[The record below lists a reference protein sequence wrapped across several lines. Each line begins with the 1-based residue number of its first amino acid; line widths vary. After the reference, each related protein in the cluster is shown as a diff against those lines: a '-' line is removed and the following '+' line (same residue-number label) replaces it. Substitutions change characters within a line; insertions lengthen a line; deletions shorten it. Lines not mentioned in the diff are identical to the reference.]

1 MSLRNARLFLVTVA
15 GLALV
20 LAAASCSRKT
30 EDTAATQTSTEA
42 TPTTTTPAGDLVVT
56 GVELGKAV
64 GADKRVTERV
74 VVFAP
79 KDAIHASIITSG
91 TAPNA
96 VLKTRWTYQDGQV
109 VEETEQVI
117 TPTGDAAT
125 EFHISKPDGFPAGK
139 YKVEIF
145 LNGTPVQTADFEVKS
160 TG

>member
-1 MSLRNARLFLVTVA
+1 MSLRISRLFLVAVA

-20 LAAASCSRKT
+20 IGASACSRKNT
-30 EDTAATQTSTEA
+30 DTSATQTSTEA
-42 TPTTTTPAGDLVVT
+42 TPTTTTAGDVVVT

-64 GADKRVTERV
+64 GTDKRVTERN

-79 KDAIHASIITSG
+79 TDAIHASIITSG
-91 TAPNA
+91 SAPNA

-109 VEETEQVI
+109 VDESEQVI

-139 YKVEIF
+139 YKLEVF
-145 LNGTPVQTADFEVKS
+145 LNGTPVQTADFEVK
-160 TG
+160 TAG